1 MQAMSDKKFKL
12 IAVVLFVSHLLV
24 SCSSLQT
31 SQNYL
36 LNKSEGLVFFS
47 MTQSGV
53 LNSRFQLKFVNE
65 TTRATYVV
73 SLRKDDQF
81 EIGFNN
87 KGLKAN
93 RLVDNPVGKM
103 VILRLPEGVY
113 SLSSWSAEE
122 KKTISKYSLSK
133 NPNRR
138 FRVSNGRSLYL
149 GNLHLQNTV
158 QLSAF
163 FIMDNRARD
172 LGLFYKH
179 YPRVEKNKLLIASK
193 AFLNPAAGRG
203 RVFDAYT
210 NCSLKDYGLYSKKR
224 LPANTAPFRTLRIKD
239 KDEKVSRIDGYRLK
253 YTSSSGQPELSM
265 KVELSDARS
274 YLQDKKIITEWFNR
288 IASKNKDFEV
298 LPDKKGYFLEYQLK
312 TNSLHDKNMIY
323 MVTMFDDSNQM
334 ISNMT
339 FVNPK
344 EYRRNYKTVADF
356 MPFGMAAVNEFQQCV
371 VNQLSISL

>member
-1 MQAMSDKKFKL
+1 MSENKFKL
-12 IAVVLFVSHLLV
+12 IAVAIFVSYFLV

-36 LNKSEGLVFFS
+36 LNKAEGLVFFS

-53 LNSRFQLKFVNE
+53 LSSRFQLKLVNE
-65 TTRATYVV
+65 TTKADYVV

-81 EIGFNN
+81 EIGAN
-87 KGLKAN
+87 KNELKAV

-122 KKTISKYSLSK
+122 KKATGKYSLSK
-133 NPNRR
+133 TPGRK
-138 FRVSNGRSLYL
+138 FRVSNARSLYL
-149 GNLHLQNTV
+149 GNIHLQNSV
-158 QLSAF
+158 RLSSL
-163 FIMDNRARD
+163 FIMDNRSRD
-172 LGLFYKH
+172 LELFYKH
-179 YPRVEKNKLLIASK
+179 YPRVEKNKLLVASR
-193 AFLNPAAGRG
+193 AFLNPAAGRD
-203 RVFDAYT
+203 RIFEAYT

-224 LPANTAPFRTLRIKD
+224 LPSNTMQFRTLRIKG

-253 YTSSSGQPELSM
+253 YASSAGRPELSM
-265 KVELSDARS
+265 KVELSDTRS
-274 YLQDKKIITEWFNR
+274 YLQDKNVITEWFND
-288 IASKNKDFEV
+288 IVSKNKDFEIA
-298 LPDKKGYFLEYQLK
+298 LNKKGYFSEYQLR

-323 MVTMFDDSNQM
+323 MVTMFDDSNQI

-344 EYRRNYKTVADF
+344 EYRRSYKTVADF
-356 MPFGMAAVNEFQQCV
+356 MPSGIAVVNEFQQCV
-371 VNQLSISL
+371 VDQLSTRL